1 MILKIGILNKTKTIS
16 GKRKLKEWFM
26 NPLTDINAIKERQL
40 LIKTLIERKLIPK
53 LQTVLK
59 GLGDL
64 KVK

>member
-1 MILKIGILNKTKTIS
+1 MFLKIGILNKTKTIS

>member
-1 MILKIGILNKTKTIS
+1 
-16 GKRKLKEWFM
+16 M